1 MTAIR
6 PAVETR
12 SETDFSLVGQH
23 YCRECKA
30 PLNLRPREGPPELI
44 GYHVEDV
51 VNVGARK
58 KVGSAYVCK
67 SCGFDEGVQA
77 ARLRRVATVRHRG
90 NYVE

>member
-1 MTAIR
+1 MTRIPR
-6 PAVETR
+6 AVETR

-30 PLNLRPREGPPELI
+30 PLNIRPREGPPELV

-58 KVGSAYVCK
+58 KVGSAYVCHT
-67 SCGFDEGVQA
+67 CGFDEAKQA
-77 ARLRRVATVRHRG
+77 ARLRRVATIRHRG
-90 NYVE
+90 DYL